1 QIRDISSGSNSTSS
15 ARVFSTNKEHS
26 VSTSMLIPNRTQQCK
41 RIVLFKTT
49 QMIKEE
55 EAEAECQKKFCAL
68 PAPSHVMQPIY
79 QEMMEMREKE
89 SKQGREQRKNF
100 LLSIQKPFS
109 FQEREREKREKL
121 IAKLNQVSEDQK
133 NKAAIVRKP
142 SPQSRKGAAEVCR
155 KVSTQTM
162 VRQENPTASGSPK
175 LRTAERTRT
184 AKLGFLDEKLSFH
197 PKIIQ
202 NVPDFSRLH
211 KALQTEVLRKT
222 QIKDVTKCQPFC
234 LRTSALPAST
244 RHTVLKSKS
253 LGALSSL
260 STDTLPTY
268 ITDAERKRCM
278 AIRKSMEIRD
288 SKNQE
293 SSDWLRKYQ
302 MRSQAM
308 KKTVVLHA
316 KLLDPH
322 SSLNEVYNEKLQQH
336 READQQRTRE
346 YMKELQEMK
355 TRVSERPYLF
365 QQVKQAH
372 AEQIYRNK
380 LKKAGLKEQFVEENG
395 KAVEGV
401 SSSTSFRSGDDG
413 GSTENDTHN
422 RYAL

>member
-1 QIRDISSGSNSTSS
+1 
-15 ARVFSTNKEHS
+15 
-26 VSTSMLIPNRTQQCK
+26 
-41 RIVLFKTT
+41 
-49 QMIKEE
+49 
-55 EAEAECQKKFCAL
+55 
-68 PAPSHVMQPIY
+68 
-79 QEMMEMREKE
+79 
-89 SKQGREQRKNF
+89 
-100 LLSIQKPFS
+100 
-109 FQEREREKREKL
+109 
-121 IAKLNQVSEDQK
+121 
-133 NKAAIVRKP
+133 
-142 SPQSRKGAAEVCR
+142 
-155 KVSTQTM
+155 M

-234 LRTSALPAST
+234 LRTSALPARQRTMSPENSQVSNIS
-244 RHTVLKSKS
+244 RSKSKS

-365 QQVKQAH
+365 QQVKQKNAKAH

-422 RYAL
+422 REENVDNWEKIEDVEEESVKSKGEEMP